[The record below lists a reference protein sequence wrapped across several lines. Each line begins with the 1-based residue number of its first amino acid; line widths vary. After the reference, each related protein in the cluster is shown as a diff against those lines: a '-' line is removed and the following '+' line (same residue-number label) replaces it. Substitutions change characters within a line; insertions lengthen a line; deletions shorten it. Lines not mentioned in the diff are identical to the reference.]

1 MSAIYLVDFYV
12 AVLYRVT
19 SVAKVGEEAQ
29 ALGRTGQNVRRHW

>member
-12 AVLYRVT
+12 AVLYCVT
-19 SVAKVGEEAQ
+19 SMAKAGEEVQ